1 MGRAASK
8 PSGLLK
14 KGIKVALSAFPKGG
28 TQCGL
33 VGRGPMGNKTLLGD
47 FGLKQGSPLTCKCY
61 CSRPEPS
68 VFHQRDYVTKVRLN

>member
-47 FGLKQGSPLTCKCY
+47 W
-61 CSRPEPS
+61 PE
-68 VFHQRDYVTKVRLN
+68 TRLSTHL